1 MPIVDGLTSTKM
13 IRSFEKTHMGH
24 SLSRRARL
32 NGRIPIIAV
41 SASLEESKRQTY
53 IDAGFD
59 AWILKPITFSRLQEL
74 MTGIVEPQVREEALY
89 KPGDWERGGWFEP
102 AKPDLFQA
110 ETEPS
115 ERIPTNDASEELKD
129 AAHSDDPDAGDA
141 DSRQTEEQARLRGGQ
156 EAGLNPSELRLSKS
170 TPNLG
175 AASRSESE
183 EGSGSSETLTGAP
196 E

>member
-24 SLSRRARL
+24 CLSRRAAL

-53 IDAGFD
+53 VDAGFD
-59 AWILKPITFSRLQEL
+59 AWILKPISFPRLQEL
-74 MTGIVEPQVREEALY
+74 MTGIVDPDVRGEALY
-89 KPGDWERGGWFEP
+89 KPGGWEKGGWFEAAQP
-102 AKPDLFQA
+102 SLFLA
-110 ETEPS
+110 ETKPS
-115 ERIPTNDASEELKD
+115 ERVPTNDASEELKV
-129 AAHSDDPDAGDA
+129 AAHSDDPDAGDSE
-141 DSRQTEEQARLRGGQ
+141 SRQTEEQARLR
-156 EAGLNPSELRLSKS
+156 EAQDEGLRPSELRLSRS

-175 AASRSESE
+175 RASRSQSK
-183 EGSGSSETLTGAP
+183 EGSRSSWTIRGDP